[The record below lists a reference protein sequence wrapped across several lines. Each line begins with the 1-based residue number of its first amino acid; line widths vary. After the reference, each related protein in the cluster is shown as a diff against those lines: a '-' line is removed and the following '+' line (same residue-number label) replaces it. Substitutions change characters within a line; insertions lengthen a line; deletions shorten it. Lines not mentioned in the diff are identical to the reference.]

1 MTAPRKV
8 GVTLAELLS
17 RDAGE
22 FLDLLAD
29 HLGATTP
36 QGPDPDGRIAYSP
49 DELAR
54 LAGCARS
61 TIYEAIARGELPS
74 RKLGGRRLIPADE
87 MHAWLRQRQ
96 DIEAAG

>member
-1 MTAPRKV
+1 MTDDA
-8 GVTLAELLS
+8 TLAEYLVRPVGELVELIVAQV
-17 RDAGE
+17 REQLGLPAGTGPDDAGR
-22 FLDLLAD
+22 L
-29 HLGATTP
+29 
-36 QGPDPDGRIAYSP
+36 AYSP

-96 DIEAAG
+96 DIEDAS